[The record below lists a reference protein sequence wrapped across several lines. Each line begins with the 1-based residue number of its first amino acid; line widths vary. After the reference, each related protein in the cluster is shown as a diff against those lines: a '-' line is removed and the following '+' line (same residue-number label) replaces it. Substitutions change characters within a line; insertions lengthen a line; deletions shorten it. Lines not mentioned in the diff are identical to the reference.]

1 MALLELKGV
10 TVRFGGIVAVNQLNL
25 SVEQGS
31 IHGLIG
37 PNGAGKSTVFNV
49 LSRYYEPAEGT
60 VTFDG
65 KNLLKQEP
73 HDVIGMGIAR
83 TFQNVE
89 LFRGLSVWDN
99 LMVGQH
105 HAIKYGMLAS
115 TLGSLLPSVRRAEKE
130 ARDRAL
136 EALDFLGIA
145 AYKDAYPQFLPYGIQ
160 KRVEFARALVSQ
172 PRLILL
178 DEPAA
183 GMNGSETHELANL
196 IRIMRDKY
204 KTTVLLVEHDMSL
217 VMSICERLT
226 VMEFGRRIAD
236 GTPAEVQNDPAVIKA
251 YLGEAEEEEAAHA

>member
-1 MALLELKGV
+1 MAILEMKGV
-10 TVRFGGIVAVNQLNL
+10 TVRFGGIVAVNKLDL

-49 LSRYYEPAEGT
+49 LSRYYDPAEGS
-60 VTFDG
+60 VTFEG
-65 KNLLKQEP
+65 KDLLHCQAP
-73 HDVIGMGIAR
+73 DVIHRGIAR

-89 LFRGLSVWDN
+89 LFKGLTVWDN

-105 HAIKYGMLAS
+105 HTIRYGVLAS
-115 TLGSLLPSVRRAEKE
+115 CLGPLLPKVRREEKE

-136 EALDFLGIA
+136 EILDFLGIA
-145 AYKDAYPQFLPYGIQ
+145 QYKDAYAQFLPYGIQ

-183 GMNGSETHELANL
+183 GMNHGETDDLAGL

-217 VMSICERLT
+217 VMSTCEQIT
-226 VMEFGRRIAD
+226 VMEFGRKIAD
-236 GTPAEVQNDPAVIKA
+236 GTPAEVQQNPAVIKA
-251 YLGEAEEEEAAHA
+251 YLGEEEEADHA

>member
-1 MALLELKGV
+1 MAILEMKGV
-10 TVRFGGIVAVNQLNL
+10 TVRFGGIVAVNSLDL
-25 SVEQGS
+25 SVQEGS

-60 VTFDG
+60 VTFEG
-65 KNLLKQEP
+65 KNLLNAQP
-73 HDVIGMGIAR
+73 PDVINRGIAR

-89 LFRGLSVWDN
+89 LFKGLSVWDN

-105 HAIKYGMLAS
+105 HNFKYGLLGA
-115 TLGSLLPSVRRAEKE
+115 TLYPLLPSVRKEEKE

-136 EALDFLGIA
+136 EVLEFLGIA
-145 AYKDAYPQFLPYGIQ
+145 KYKDAFPAFLPYGIQ
-160 KRVEFARALVSQ
+160 KRVEFARALVSR
-172 PRLILL
+172 PKLILL

-183 GMNGSETHELANL
+183 GMNHGETGDLAEL

-217 VMSICERLT
+217 VMSTCEQIT
-226 VMEFGRRIAD
+226 VMEFGRKIAD
-236 GTPAEVQNDPAVIKA
+236 GTPAEVQRNPAVIKA
-251 YLGEAEEEEAAHA
+251 YLGEEEEDAHA

>member
-1 MALLELKGV
+1 MAILELKGV
-10 TVRFGGIVAVNQLNL
+10 TVRFGGIVAVNGLDL
-25 SVEQGS
+25 TVEEGS

-65 KNLLKQEP
+65 KNLLNAQT
-73 HDVIGMGIAR
+73 HDIIDRGIAR

-89 LFRGLSVWDN
+89 LFKGLSVWDN

-105 HAIKYGMLAS
+105 HNIKYGLLPS
-115 TLGSLLPSVRRAEKE
+115 TLGLLLPSVRRKEKE
-130 ARDRAL
+130 ARDRAVEIL
-136 EALDFLGIA
+136 EFLGIA
-145 AYKDAYPQFLPYGIQ
+145 QYKDAFPSFLPYGIQ

-172 PRLILL
+172 PKLILL

-183 GMNGSETHELANL
+183 GMNHGETDDLAEL
-196 IRIMRDKY
+196 IRVMRDKY

-217 VMSICERLT
+217 VMSTCEQIT
-226 VMEFGRRIAD
+226 VMEFGRKIAD
-236 GTPAEVQNDPAVIKA
+236 GTPAEIQQNPAVIKA
-251 YLGEAEEEEAAHA
+251 YLGEEEEEDAHA